1 MFGISYLQYLCVNFI
16 YKHVTQSAGF
26 YNLTVL
32 LCFFVSYKDA
42 KALVT
47 IGEGKYYCLGMD
59 LEQIA
64 TMPGLESLD
73 FVYEVQVLLS
83 RLLTF
88 PLVTVAA
95 VNGEF

>member
-1 MFGISYLQYLCVNFI
+1 ML
-16 YKHVTQSAGF
+16 
-26 YNLTVL
+26 
-32 LCFFVSYKDA
+32 FVSYEDA

-47 IGEGKYYCLGMD
+47 IGKGKYYSLGMD
-59 LEQIA
+59 LEQVA

-73 FVYEVQVLLS
+73 FVYEVQRLLA

-95 VNGEF
+95 VNGEFSVNFLCQAI